1 MIKIFA
7 VTGVCALFT
16 AICPHALAQDTSSL
30 RSLPHPGPSVGA
42 RSLINLGNAGLLQ
55 PFFSNQKFGAA
66 QARMGSA
73 RFAYGA
79 HSSDPQKVDF
89 REDSNILITPVNLML
104 ELPSSVGASY
114 LRINGARTAS
124 DSSPHSLELEG
135 ELYHGEIEFLHL
147 PNENVMWGVGVVANN
162 FESEDQISGTE
173 VIRDSLGLRVDYLH
187 KFSDHWGMAARGLY
201 VWGETENRV
210 YDIPTRYG
218 TSELR
223 KKQGDDRYYLQADV
237 VGSWFGNDT
246 SWLPQGTLAHPRI
259 GALYHHSSL
268 SPTSPQLGNIELP
281 KETGVNGA
289 DEEFGLAWAHFRLQ
303 KAPQPTPGL
312 QWLPSATLGV
322 EYEYENALDELNN
335 EDTYAVLGAGITATM
350 QGHGVFLDYK
360 RYQGLQGD
368 RENNVLVA
376 GVTLSF

>member
-1 MIKIFA
+1 MIKIHA
-7 VTGVCALFT
+7 VVGVSTFLT
-16 AICPHALAQDTSSL
+16 AICPQALAQDASPHGL
-30 RSLPHPGPSVGA
+30 PPHPGPSVGA

-79 HSSDPQKVDF
+79 HSSNSQQTDF
-89 REDSNILITPVNLML
+89 REDSNILITPLNLML
-104 ELPSSVGASY
+104 ELPTSVGASY
-114 LRINGARTAS
+114 LRVNGARTAS
-124 DSSPHSLELEG
+124 DSSPHALELEG
-135 ELYHGEIEFLHL
+135 GLYHGELEFLHL

-162 FESEDQISGTE
+162 FESEDKISGTE

-187 KFSDHWGMAARGLY
+187 KLSDHWGIASRGIY

-210 YDIPTRYG
+210 YDIPTSYG
-218 TSELR
+218 ISDLR
-223 KKQGDDRYYLQADV
+223 KKQDDDRYYLQADV
-237 VGSWFGNDT
+237 VGSWLGDDT

-259 GALYHHSSL
+259 GALYHHSDL
-268 SPTSPQLGNIELP
+268 SPAKPRLGDVELP
-281 KETGVNGA
+281 EVTGVDGA
-289 DEEFGLAWAHFRLQ
+289 DEDFGLAWAHFRLQ
-303 KAPQPTPGL
+303 RAPKPTSDL
-312 QWLPSATLGV
+312 QWLPSAILGV
-322 EYEYENALDELNN
+322 EYEYENSLDELND
-335 EDTYAVLGAGITATM
+335 EDTYVVLGAGITATM

-368 RENNVLVA
+368 RENNVFVA